1 MHRSYRIGLYLLIG
15 AISTTNIYPSPSNS
29 EKSLSPISSVTNQ
42 IQKTIQ
48 EANAIPGLQDEEFS
62 SLRTIILTTW
72 NSLLKTGCIEITGKD
87 ADIRP
92 SFVAIQAII
101 EHTLSSLLKN
111 EVSSLTGIIHTPMP
125 ATPLCTKGEISS
137 ELVAPS
143 ILEDKSRLLTVK
155 ARTTILRDFLAKEG
169 TLYVV
174 YPKDGVNKRT
184 ETQQQIYREELK
196 SFASHLFD
204 VPLNC
209 EEIPSSLIGATYF
222 FTGADS
228 KKYTFSIRM
237 TQAKDPN
244 DTATFALWFGDRENP
259 LVNARVNTLE
269 SFLSA
274 HGFQGAN

>member
-1 MHRSYRIGLYLLIG
+1 MHRSYRIRLYLLIG

>member
-15 AISTTNIYPSPSNS
+15 AISTTNVYSFPSNS
-29 EKSLSPISSVTNQ
+29 EKSISPISGVTNQ
-42 IQKTIQ
+42 IQKTI
-48 EANAIPGLQDEEFS
+48 EDANSIPGLQDEEFT
-62 SLRTIILTTW
+62 SLRTAILNTW
-72 NSLLKTGCIEITGKD
+72 NSLLQTGCIEITGKD

-92 SFVAIQAII
+92 SFVALQAII
-101 EHTLSSLLKN
+101 EHTLSSMLKK
-111 EVSSLTGIIHTPMP
+111 EVTTLNGIIHTPMP

-155 ARTTILRDFLAKEG
+155 ARTTILRDFLSKEG
-169 TLYVV
+169 TVYVV
-174 YPKDGVNKRT
+174 YPKEGMNKRT
-184 ETQQQIYREELK
+184 ESQQQIYREELK
-196 SFASHLFD
+196 NFSFHLFD

-209 EEIPSSLIGATYF
+209 DEIPPHLIGATYF

-244 DTATFALWFGDRENP
+244 DTATFALWFGDRDNA
-259 LVNARVNTLE
+259 LVNERVNTLE

>member
-48 EANAIPGLQDEEFS
+48 EANARPGLQDEEFS